1 MKIIAADYIY
11 APAGFLTRHAI
22 AFEKTIIEV
31 LPLEI
36 LQKKY
41 PDADVMAA
49 APHSVL
55 YPGFI
60 NTHVHLEFSSNKTTL
75 EYGSFI
81 PWLYSVIDDR
91 DALTKGCD
99 THIMQNACR
108 EMLRSG
114 ITSFGAISSFGL
126 ELEACI
132 KTPQRVVFFNEFIG
146 SNPQNIDI
154 LYADFQ
160 ERLKTSCRYE
170 KDRIIPGIAI
180 HAPYSVHPVALKR
193 IIKLAKEN
201 HYPLSAHLLESAAE
215 RSWLDH
221 GDGEFKPFF
230 ETYFNQSRPFTT
242 AKEFIEAFDG
252 YPTHFTHCTQAS
264 EKELEH
270 LSKQGHSIAHCPRSN
285 RYLGCGRL
293 ALEKLNLPFSL
304 ATDGLSSNNTLSLFD
319 ELRAALM
326 MHECL
331 ELKSLAAKLI
341 QAVTSD
347 AAYILNLD
355 CGNIEPGKSAD
366 FTVITLP
373 DAPKRVEEIPLWTI
387 LHTKEASQVYIEG
400 EQYV

>member
-11 APAGFLTRHAI
+11 TPAGFLSNHAI
-22 AFEKTIIEV
+22 AFTKTINEIAPPEV
-31 LPLEI
+31 L
-36 LQKKY
+36 QQKY
-41 PDADVMAA
+41 PDAKLIAA
-49 APHSVL
+49 EPHSVL

-91 DALTKGCD
+91 DALTKGCN
-99 THIMQNACR
+99 TRIMQHACE

-126 ELEACI
+126 ELEVCI
-132 KTPQRVVFFNEFIG
+132 KAPQRVVFFNEFIG

-160 ERLKTSCRYE
+160 ERLKTSCNHKE
-170 KDRIIPGIAI
+170 NRIIPAIAI
-180 HAPYSVHPVALKR
+180 HAPYSVHPVALRR
-193 IIKLAKEN
+193 IVNLAKEN
-201 HYPLSAHLLESAAE
+201 HYPLSAHLLESFAE
-215 RSWLDH
+215 RSWLDQ

-230 ETYFNQSRPFTT
+230 ETYFNQSRPFTA
-242 AKEFIEAFDG
+242 AKEFIETFDE
-252 YPTHFTHCTQAS
+252 YPTHFAHCTQAN
-264 EKELEH
+264 EKELNH
-270 LSKQGHSIAHCPRSN
+270 LSEQGHSIAHCPRSN

-304 ATDGLSSNNTLSLFD
+304 ATDGLSSNNTLSIFD

-326 MHECL
+326 IHEHL
-331 ELKSLAAKLI
+331 ELKSLASKLI
-341 QAVTSD
+341 EAITSN
-347 AAYILNLD
+347 AAQILHLN
-355 CGNIEPGKSAD
+355 CGKIEQGRLAD

-373 DAPKRVEEIPLWTI
+373 DSPKRIEEIPLWTI

-400 EQYV
+400 ERYV

>member
-1 MKIIAADYIY
+1 
-11 APAGFLTRHAI
+11 
-22 AFEKTIIEV
+22 
-31 LPLEI
+31 
-36 LQKKY
+36 
-41 PDADVMAA
+41 
-49 APHSVL
+49 
-55 YPGFI
+55 
-60 NTHVHLEFSSNKTTL
+60 
-75 EYGSFI
+75 
-81 PWLYSVIDDR
+81 
-91 DALTKGCD
+91 
-99 THIMQNACR
+99 
-108 EMLRSG
+108 MLFRS
-114 ITSFGAISSFGL
+114 
-126 ELEACI
+126 
-132 KTPQRVVFFNEFIG
+132 
-146 SNPQNIDI
+146 
-154 LYADFQ
+154 
-160 ERLKTSCRYE
+160 
-170 KDRIIPGIAI
+170 
-180 HAPYSVHPVALKR
+180 
-193 IIKLAKEN
+193 
-201 HYPLSAHLLESAAE
+201 
-215 RSWLDH
+215 
-221 GDGEFKPFF
+221 GEFKPFF

-252 YPTHFTHCTQAS
+252 YPTHFTHCTQAG

-326 MHECL
+326 MHERL
-331 ELKSLAAKLI
+331 ELKSFAAKLI

-366 FTVITLP
+366 FTLITLP

>member
-11 APAGFLTRHAI
+11 TPAGVLSNHAVAFTQTISEI
-22 AFEKTIIEV
+22 APLEV
-31 LPLEI
+31 L
-36 LQKKY
+36 QQKY
-41 PDADVMAA
+41 PNAILTTAE
-49 APHSVL
+49 PHSVL

-91 DALTKGCD
+91 DGLTKGCNM
-99 THIMQNACR
+99 HIMQNACQ

-160 ERLKTSCRYE
+160 ERLKLSCGHKE
-170 KDRIIPGIAI
+170 DRITPGVAI
-180 HAPYSVHPVALKR
+180 HAPYSVHPVALR
-193 IIKLAKEN
+193 HIVKLAKEN
-201 HYPLSAHLLESAAE
+201 HHPLSAHLLESPAE
-215 RSWLDH
+215 RSWLDNS
-221 GDGEFKPFF
+221 DGEFKPFF

-242 AKEFIEAFDG
+242 AQEFIKTFDG

-264 EKELEH
+264 EEEIEH
-270 LSKQGHSIAHCPRSN
+270 LHQQGHSIAHCPRSN

-293 ALEKLNLPFSL
+293 AIEKLTLPFSL
-304 ATDGLSSNNTLSLFD
+304 ATDGLSSNNTLSIFD

-326 MHECL
+326 MHEHI
-331 ELKSLAAKLI
+331 ELKSLASKLI
-341 QAVTSD
+341 EAITSN
-347 AAYILNLD
+347 AAQILHLD
-355 CGNIEPGKSAD
+355 CGKIEPGKLAD

-387 LHTKEASQVYIEG
+387 LHTKEASQVYIQG